1 MCIIFFCVFPLLT
14 SFYLFVVNALCFSM
28 ELKVHGFRRSAI
40 LIFFLHSVQTRIYLP
55 FIFLTKW
62 PFLYEHSH
70 LVLVRSLAIIM
81 IMFHPIL
88 MVFQVHRYSLTLS
101 SQSPKIMPSVEHI
114 KQKFRAHVP
123 FAMYTDSKKRN
134 SNMMLKKNGRKKIR
148 TISKWTNKNAKSKLK
163 NSILV

>member
-14 SFYLFVVNALCFSM
+14 SFYLFVVNALHFSM

-40 LIFFLHSVQTRIYLP
+40 LIFSLHSVQTRIYLP

-70 LVLVRSLAIIM
+70 LALVRSLAIIM

-123 FAMYTDSKKRN
+123 SAMYTDPKK
-134 SNMMLKKNGRKKIR
+134 KKFKHDAKKE
-148 TISKWTNKNAKSKLK
+148 WTQENANNFQMDQQKC
-163 NSILV
+163 